1 MIVGQVRAI
10 ALSDKG
16 RGSAERCVS
25 HSYWRSLRLVSLL
38 LFGVNR
44 FDGTLIARPRATV

>member
-1 MIVGQVRAI
+1 MIACLVRAI
-10 ALSDKG
+10 ALSNKG
-16 RGSAERCVS
+16 RGLTVRRVS
-25 HSYWRSLRLVSLL
+25 HSYWRPLRLVSLL